1 MAILGADRLRKKLS
15 QLPAVAQE
23 MIREAMQAGAEEIV
37 ALMRSLCPKGSGRLA
52 RSIGWTWGKA
62 PKGSVIVAK
71 GESPFGDATITIYA
85 GDAEAFYA
93 RFVEFGVAAH
103 KAGGLFEGAVI
114 PAIAAH
120 PFFFPAYRA
129 KRKRVKSRITR
140 AMNKAAKQVAAGK

>member
-1 MAILGADRLRKKLS
+1 MAIVGMSSLKKKLS
-15 QLPAVAQE
+15 QYPAVCQG
-23 MIREAMQAGAEEIV
+23 MVREALAAGADEIV
-37 ALMRSLCPKGSGRLA
+37 ALMRSLCPKKKGALA

-62 PKGSVIVAK
+62 PKGSAVIATAK
-71 GESPFGDATITIYA
+71 TPTRDATITIYA

-120 PFFFPAYRA
+120 PFFYPAYRA
-129 KRKRVKSRITR
+129 KRKRVKSRALR
-140 AMNKAAKQVAAGK
+140 AMGKAAKQVANRK